1 MATVYK
7 TPGVYIEEI
16 PKFPPS
22 IAQVETAIPAFLGYT
37 EKATRLTPG
46 DLTNLPTKIGSMIE
60 FEQYFGYGP
69 SPDISH
75 IILDDA
81 NNFVTATVSNNFF
94 LYDSMRLFYANGGG
108 DCYIVS
114 VNTYT
119 GASKTKAEFLD
130 ANKGLDALKKYDE
143 PTIIVIPDV
152 VLLTT
157 GNDMYDVQQACLAQ
171 CNDLQDRVAVFDL
184 KQNDPKGTDFRN
196 KIGINFLKYGMAYTP
211 WLKVNLPKNLKYID
225 VKSDLE
231 RGGSAIT
238 LSSLTTDADILAQ
251 ITGLENATADATK
264 IANATAALSVPQ
276 ATLRERFNALDTT
289 FLTTPNVAN
298 FQNILGFIF
307 SIARKIDELVGGT
320 PAALANT
327 ALKNQVKGSITS
339 QFQGAFNTL
348 ITYDR
353 EAVAKLPGYDARHDE
368 PTVPTAAEWGTI
380 FSAPPAQ
387 SNIMSGADD
396 TAEMQSI
403 IDDIRVQFEIV
414 NNAYLSA
421 LPTASSTLSKDLDT
435 ALQLSFPAY
444 KNILTGITN
453 SMTAMPPSGA
463 VVGIYA
469 MVDRTRGVWKAP
481 ANVSL
486 SYVIEPDVVFT
497 KSELDALNVDVVS
510 GKSINAI
517 RTFFGKGTL
526 IYGGRTLAG
535 NDNEWRYVSV
545 RRFFNMVEESTK
557 KATEQFVFE
566 PNDAN
571 TWVKVQAMIENFLIV
586 LWRQGALQG
595 AKPEHAFYV
604 AIGLGKTMTALDILE
619 GRMNVEIG
627 MAVVRPAEFIILK
640 FSHKMPES

>member
-22 IAQVETAIPAFLGYT
+22 IAQVETAIPAFVGYT
-37 EKATRLTPG
+37 EKAAKLAPG
-46 DLTNLPTKIGSMIE
+46 DLLNIPTKLSSMIE

-69 SPDISH
+69 SPDISN
-75 IILDDA
+75 IIIDDN

-94 LYDSMRLFYANGGG
+94 LYDSMRLFFANGGG

-114 VNTYT
+114 VATYDT
-119 GASKTKAEFLD
+119 ATKTKAEFLD
-130 ANKGLDALKKYDE
+130 PNKGLDALKKFDE
-143 PTIIVIPDV
+143 PTIIVMPDV

-157 GNDMYDVQQACLAQ
+157 GNDMYDVQQAALAQ

-184 KQNDPKGTDFRN
+184 KQSDPKGTDFRN

-211 WLKVNLPKNLKYID
+211 WLKVNLPKNLTYAD
-225 VKSDLE
+225 VKDDIK
-231 RGGSAIT
+231 RGSTSTT
-238 LSSLTTDADILAQ
+238 LSALTTDAGILAQ
-251 ITGLENATADATK
+251 ISGLENITADVTK
-264 IANATAALSVPQ
+264 IETQTAALSAPQ
-276 ATLRERFNALDTT
+276 GSLRDRFSALDTT
-289 FLTTPNVAN
+289 FTTTPTVAN
-298 FQNILGFIF
+298 FQNIFAFLF
-307 SIARKIDELVGGT
+307 SIARKLDEFVGGT

-327 ALKNQVKGSITS
+327 TLKNQVKTSIS
-339 QFQGAFNTL
+339 SDLQSVFNTL
-348 ITYDR
+348 ITYEQ
-353 EAVAKLPGYDARHDE
+353 EAVMKLAGYNARFDE
-368 PTVPTAAEWGTI
+368 PVVPTAPEWGTI
-380 FSAPPAQ
+380 FSVPAGA
-387 SNIMSGADD
+387 STVMSGGTDEE
-396 TAEMQSI
+396 EMGNM
-403 IDDIRVQFEIV
+403 IDNVRLEFDKINRV
-414 NNAYLSA
+414 YLSS
-421 LPTASSTLSKDLDT
+421 LSTASTTLAKELD
-435 ALQLSFPAY
+435 ASLQLSFPVY
-444 KNILTGITN
+444 KNILAGISN

-463 VVGIYA
+463 VVGVYA
-469 MVDRTRGVWKAP
+469 MIDRTRGVWKAP

-486 SYVIEPDVVFT
+486 SYVIEPDTVFT
-497 KSELDALNVDVVS
+497 KSELDALNVDVVA

-571 TWVKVQAMIENFLIV
+571 TWVKVQAMIENFLMV

-604 AIGLGKTMTALDILE
+604 AVGLGKTMTALDILE

-627 MAVVRPAEFIILK
+627 MAVVRPAEFIVLK